1 MNDPLDHPKITVP
14 GRGTYVVKFGL
25 GAQYTLEKEYK
36 VTMEQVGQRLQE
48 AAPREVNGV
57 TVPGRIS
64 PAFLFDVLSACIWGQ
79 IQISPRDL
87 AECYDSFDQIAEV
100 AKAVMVAF
108 TKTRWSA
115 NSAPTPATATGQEAP
130 IQ

>member
-14 GRGTYVVKFGL
+14 GKGTFTVRFGL
-25 GAQYTLEKEYK
+25 GAQYTLEKQYG
-36 VTMEQVGQRLQE
+36 VTMEEVGRRLQE
-48 AAPREVNGV
+48 SAPREVNGEKI
-57 TVPGRIS
+57 PGRIS
-64 PAFLFDVLSACIWGQ
+64 PAFLFDVLSACLWGQ

-87 AECYDSFDQIAEV
+87 AECYDSFDQLSDV
-100 AKAVMVAF
+100 AKAVMIAF

-115 NSAPTPATATGQEAP
+115 SPAPASATATGQEAP